1 MIKLTF
7 CLTRLAH
14 LSRAEFQDYWRNHH
28 APLVKSFQDEL
39 KIKRYVQ
46 VHALADELSEGLR
59 GPRGAP
65 HGYDGIAELWWD
77 KPRTCA
83 AAIRGRARRAGPCWK
98 TKRNSLI
105 WRNHPSGSALNMR
118 SSTGCNVRRG
128 RAGPPERGTHW

>member
-28 APLVKSFQDEL
+28 APLVKSFQEEL
-39 KIKRYVQ
+39 KIRRYVQ
-46 VHALADELSEGLR
+46 VHALEDELSEGLR

-77 KPRTCA
+77 SLEDMRSTHPGARQA
-83 AAIRGRARRAGPCWK
+83 GRALLEDEKKFIDLAKSPIWLSVEHEIINRR
-98 TKRNSLI
+98 
-105 WRNHPSGSALNMR
+105 
-118 SSTGCNVRRG
+118 
-128 RAGPPERGTHW
+128 

>member
-28 APLVKSFQDEL
+28 APLVKSFQDAL

-46 VHALADELSEGLR
+46 VHALADELSAPLR

-65 HGYDGIAELWWD
+65 DGYDGIAELWWENVGD
-77 KPRTCA
+77 MASTDPQARQA
-83 AAIRGRARRAGPCWK
+83 GRALLEDEKKFIDLAKSP
-98 TKRNSLI
+98 I
-105 WRNHPSGSALNMR
+105 WL
-118 SSTGCNVRRG
+118 STEHEIINR
-128 RAGPPERGTHW
+128 T